1 MLTAEELLAGGAV
14 THEVEVPAHILHP
27 THPSGD
33 PSAEPASGSAEQTA
47 MRVRLQP
54 LTVKDLQLISRAAK
68 ESDSL
73 TSTLMVQ
80 RALVEPEMSV
90 AQVAAMHAGL
100 VQYLLEQVNQ
110 ISGITPTQQTL
121 SNAME
126 APLTKAAFVLSK
138 AFGWTPKEVSEL
150 TLGQVLLHLQMLK
163 DNP

>member
-1 MLTAEELLAGGAV
+1 MLTAEELLAGGTLV
-14 THEVEVPAHILHP
+14 HEIEVPDQVLHP
-27 THPSGD
+27 SL
-33 PSAEPASGSAEQTA
+33 STA
-47 MRVRLQP
+47 AAMAKPMHVKLQP
-54 LTVKDLQLISRAAK
+54 LTVKDLQLISKAAK

-80 RALVEPEMSV
+80 RSLVEPEMSV
-90 AQVAAMHAGL
+90 PQVAAMHAGL

-110 ISGITPTQQTL
+110 ISGITSTAQSL

-150 TLGQVLLHLQMLK
+150 TLGQVLLHLKLLK
-163 DNP
+163 ENP

>member
-1 MLTAEELLAGGAV
+1 MLSAEELLAGGAI
-14 THEVEVPAHILHP
+14 THEVDVPAQILQP
-27 THPSGD
+27 AIAGQ
-33 PSAEPASGSAEQTA
+33 PSAENDSPAL
-47 MRVRLQP
+47 RVRLQP
-54 LTVKDLQLISRAAK
+54 LTVRDLQLIARAAK

-80 RALVEPEMSV
+80 RSLIEPEMSV

-110 ISGITPTQQTL
+110 ISGITPTEQTL

-126 APLTKAAFVLSK
+126 APLTKAAFILSK

-163 DNP
+163 ENP